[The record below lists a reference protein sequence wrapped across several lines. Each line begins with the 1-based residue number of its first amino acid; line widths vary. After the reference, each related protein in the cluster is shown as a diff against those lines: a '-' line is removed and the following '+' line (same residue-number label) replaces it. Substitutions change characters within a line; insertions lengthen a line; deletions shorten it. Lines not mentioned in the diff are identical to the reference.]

1 MEGRTEMAAW
11 SGSDRERNMS
21 RKMGGK
27 EGGEDETA
35 TASSVLHK
43 AEGRGLSLSFNMTHI
58 SEKQGRGLKC
68 VACVL

>member
-21 RKMGGK
+21 RKMGV
-27 EGGEDETA
+27 EDETA

-43 AEGRGLSLSFNMTHI
+43 AEGRRLSLSLPLSPFT
-58 SEKQGRGLKC
+58 
-68 VACVL
+68 